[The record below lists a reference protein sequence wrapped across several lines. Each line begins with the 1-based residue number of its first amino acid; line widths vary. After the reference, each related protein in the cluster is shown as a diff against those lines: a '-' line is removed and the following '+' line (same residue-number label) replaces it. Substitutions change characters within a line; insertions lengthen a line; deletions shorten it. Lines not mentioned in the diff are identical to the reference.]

1 MTVKE
6 VDNMSEIVSAYT
18 LSSEVLSKAGKFV
31 SERRYDQFW
40 NVLATEA
47 KPVVPGY
54 GYSGAILSIVFEC
67 LIEGGIEL
75 PVNLTT
81 LTESAMSELNKMGL
95 VVGAHQSDA
104 AKILALLER
113 FSRSDDQ
120 LHAFYHEYTNESSP
134 EIAEAMR
141 AGIDF
146 LLEALRKLQKQGDW
160 LILLIG

>member
-18 LSSEVLSKAGKFV
+18 LSSDVLSKAGKFV
-31 SERRYDQFW
+31 SERQYDQFW

-47 KPVVPGY
+47 DIVVPGY
-54 GYSGAILSIVFEC
+54 GYSGAVLAIVIEC
-67 LIEGGIEL
+67 LFEGGIEL
-75 PVNLTT
+75 PVDLTT
-81 LTESAMSELNKMGL
+81 LSESAMSELNKMGL
-95 VVGAHQSDA
+95 VVCARQSDA
-104 AKILALLER
+104 AKVIDSLER
-113 FSRSDDQ
+113 FSRSEDQ
-120 LHAFYHEYTNESSP
+120 LYEFYREYTNESSP

-146 LLEALRKLQKQGDW
+146 LLEALRRVQKQGDW